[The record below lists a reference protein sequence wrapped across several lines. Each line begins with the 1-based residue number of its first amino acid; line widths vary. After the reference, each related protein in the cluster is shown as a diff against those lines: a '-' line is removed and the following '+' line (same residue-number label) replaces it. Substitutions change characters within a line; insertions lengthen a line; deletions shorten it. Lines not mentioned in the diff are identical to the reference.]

1 MMASLDAAA
10 IVPVQLPKRRWLQS
24 FRHEGFYEAMLVH
37 PDGQRLI
44 AARRDGSVTV
54 WRIADGTVV
63 HHLAALLSAHELDEA
78 RSLHMS
84 LHPDGKRLFVTVV
97 IVDTSDVTFAWDLDS
112 GVSLDSYDYP
122 KVPEHFVGD
131 ELALSAHGLYLTL
144 WNLRT
149 HETALQLLRE
159 ERSWQVSSVV
169 QAHGAL
175 AAAAV
180 VTMPDGLELWD
191 LESGKLRWK
200 LEGSFVERG
209 YGAAFDD
216 GELGGATA
224 MNGGQVLLSR
234 RGALEVRSA
243 ADGSVIRTIACD
255 VFGPLTFGPAKRRVV
270 IQGSDE
276 LCAVDVQTGEVLS
289 TFAASEVDSLQ
300 LEHFGSHAVVRTGFG
315 LSALV
320 WELAS
325 GKCLLR
331 ANDPLA
337 FVPEQGARAATAIT
351 LEGYTLR
358 QWPLGEDALAT
369 SPTSPRPPYPTT
381 CPAGTI
387 SFAVTPA
394 GKLRLQRVADCAPA
408 VSDGVVANGSA
419 SDHPVGTSGGTS
431 GGGSVGPSVE
441 LAPRGYPRVLAL
453 EPHAQRIALSVG
465 NSSGQTIELWRGTA
479 PPLRLH
485 TFRTLTSAAC
495 AAFDPSRRWLLSGH
509 HDGSLHLWDTSERRR
524 AALVETGPTTVV
536 EVAISPAGDRVVAL
550 SADQRLRGYL
560 LETLHPLAQWHSE
573 SALHEL
579 RWLDDETLVASSA
592 DGEVRLRWAAATAT
606 A

>member
-1 MMASLDAAA
+1 
-10 IVPVQLPKRRWLQS
+10 
-24 FRHEGFYEAMLVH
+24 MLVH

-54 WRIADGTVV
+54 WRISDGAVL

-78 RSLHMS
+78 RSLHMK
-84 LHPDGKRLFVTVV
+84 LHPDGKRLYVTVV
-97 IVDTSDVTFAWDLDS
+97 IVDTSDVTFCWDLDG

-122 KVPEHFVGD
+122 QVPEHFVGD
-131 ELALSAHGLYLTL
+131 ELALTAHGLFLTL

-149 HETALQLLRE
+149 HDKVLELVRQ

-169 QAHGAL
+169 QAHGGH
-175 AAAAV
+175 AAAAL
-180 VTMPDGLELWD
+180 VTMPSGLEVWD
-191 LESGKLRWK
+191 LESGALRWK
-200 LEGSFVERG
+200 VEGSFVERG
-209 YGAAFDD
+209 YGAAFDE
-216 GELGGATA
+216 GELGGAIA
-224 MNGGQVLLSR
+224 LNGGEVLLSR
-234 RGALEVRSA
+234 RGALEVRAA
-243 ADGSVIRTIACD
+243 ADGAVRRSIECS
-255 VFGPLTFGPAKRRVV
+255 VFGPLTLGPARRRVV

-276 LCAVDVQTGEVLS
+276 LCAVDLQTGEVLS

-300 LEHFGSHAVVRTGFG
+300 LEHYGSHAVVRTGFG
-315 LSALV
+315 LSALI

-337 FVPEQGARAATAIT
+337 FVPERDGAPATAIT

-358 QWPLGEDALAT
+358 QWPLGEDAVAT

-394 GKLRLQRVADCAPA
+394 GKLRLQRVQDAAECPSVGPA
-408 VSDGVVANGSA
+408 A
-419 SDHPVGTSGGTS
+419 
-431 GGGSVGPSVE
+431 GPSVE

-495 AAFDPSRRWLLSGH
+495 AAFDPSRRWLVSGH

-524 AALVETGPTTVV
+524 AALVETGPTTVI
-536 EVAISPAGDRVVAL
+536 EVAISPSGDRVVAL

-560 LETLHPLAQWHSE
+560 LESLHPLAQWHSE

-579 RWLDDETLVASSA
+579 RWLDDETLAASSA
-592 DGEVRLRWAAATAT
+592 DGEVRLRWPATAG
-606 A
+606 